1 MAPKRSVLLAL
12 TDTHH
17 GFFKGAARY
26 AREHRWHVVADM
38 IYTAK
43 IPVGWRG
50 DGIGFDCDMITG
62 GVVAMAYDDEFHVL
76 FAPLSVP
83 SSKNKFVVR
92 LTFQCVTVN
101 GLFGHRH

>member
-43 IPVGWRG
+43 IPIGWRG
-50 DGIGFDCDMITG
+50 DGILSFIGDRDDLAEFILSSDDLEMNTHLLAPASPFIIYRTALVNRQTPAG
-62 GVVAMAYDDEFHVL
+62 GR
-76 FAPLSVP
+76 S
-83 SSKNKFVVR
+83 
-92 LTFQCVTVN
+92 Q
-101 GLFGHRH
+101 FG